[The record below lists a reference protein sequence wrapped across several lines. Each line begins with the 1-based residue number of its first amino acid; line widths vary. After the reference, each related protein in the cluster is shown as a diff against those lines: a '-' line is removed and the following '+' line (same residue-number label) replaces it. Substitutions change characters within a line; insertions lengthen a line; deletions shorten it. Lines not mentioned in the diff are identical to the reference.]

1 MDFQEALRELEV
13 DADPGGDAVRR
24 AYLRKLKTRKPE
36 TDPEGFARLRQ
47 AYETVLAAREGR
59 EGPRTQAAPRDEPA
73 ESAPEPGPAPASAL
87 PQEVLERFRA
97 EFRALPPD
105 APLDAPV
112 EVARRAVEALQDAV
126 EPRQWLVKALLAA
139 NRTQEALAAYRDA
152 YRQGHV
158 GFLAE
163 LSQRFPQAL
172 DDTEIELLG
181 KAAPHRFLW
190 MLADDLL
197 ELEEVERASKVA
209 RVAFDKMGTGPEEP
223 PPPPRWFVQLV
234 LLLHMNGHPGTGRE
248 LARRYVAWMQGE
260 GLLGAFEGEEVARFW
275 PLVLELGALP
285 DSFSGT
291 LRRSLARVVLD
302 GHVHS
307 ARSAFQALAKA
318 QPQEAAA
325 AVHLL
330 REHAPLLY
338 RVLDSPAPPGP
349 KQERRRPR
357 GATEPGPAPQPPA
370 AQGPAPAP
378 EPEGVRP
385 APQAAPVS
393 APDGVPLGLARAPDV
408 GGVSRGA
415 GTMPLAER
423 PGFSRVFKLALG
435 VLLALLVVALAVDV
449 VVSRRKWGTRVPG
462 PEQVENARRH
472 AQGLC
477 RIFTGVDGQ
486 KSCNH
491 LHALVA
497 LGDEGNCGRL
507 HAERIALRTRLRD
520 QLAVVGAKGD
530 SVRQARQVE
539 MDEAFRGF
547 EDALGRICQR

>member
-1 MDFQEALRELEV
+1 M

-36 TDPEGFARLRQ
+36 TDPEGFARLRE

-59 EGPRTQAAPRDEPA
+59 EGPRTQAATREEPA
-73 ESAPEPGPAPASAL
+73 ERAPEPGPAPASAP

-139 NRTQEALAAYRDA
+139 NRSQEALAAYRDA

-163 LSQRFPQAL
+163 LSQWFPRAL

-223 PPPPRWFVQLV
+223 PPPPRWFVQFV
-234 LLLHMNGHPGTGRE
+234 LLLHLNGHPGTGRE
-248 LARRYVAWMQGE
+248 LARRYGAWMQGE
-260 GLLGAFEGEEVARFW
+260 GLLGAFESDEELARFW

-291 LRRSLARVVLD
+291 LRGILARVVLE
-302 GHVHS
+302 GQVHG

-318 QPQEAAA
+318 QPQEAAE

-338 RVLDSPAPPGP
+338 RVLDRPAPPGP
-349 KQERRRPR
+349 RQEPRGPR
-357 GATEPGPAPQPPA
+357 GATEPGPAPRPPA

-378 EPEGVRP
+378 EPEGGRP
-385 APQAAPVS
+385 VLDAAPV
-393 APDGVPLGLARAPDV
+393 PTLDGGALGPARAPDA
-408 GGVSRGA
+408 GVPSRAGA
-415 GTMPLAER
+415 TMPLAGR
-423 PGFSRVFKLALG
+423 PGFSRVLTLALG
-435 VLLALLVVALAVDV
+435 GLLALLVVALAVHV
-449 VVSRRKWGTRVPG
+449 VVSWRQWGTRVPR

-472 AQGLC
+472 AEGLC
-477 RIFTGVDGQ
+477 RSFTGVDGQ
-486 KSCNH
+486 KGCNH

-497 LGDEGNCGRL
+497 LGDEGDCGRL
-507 HAERIALRTRLRD
+507 LAERIALRTRLSD

-530 SVRQARQVE
+530 SSRQARQEE
-539 MDEAFRGF
+539 MDEAFRAF
-547 EDALGRICQR
+547 EDALGHICQR